1 MKLLQ
6 RLNLDELI
14 YDLIILISSILLHRY
29 PNQLLVS
36 KTSNVYLII
45 IFLLLFLFG
54 ALNIRLID
62 QTSSKTSLGL
72 VGLLIIIPLN
82 FLLGPLIGIGSYL
95 YFNELGYINITNKF
109 IEVLILTTITFLIII
124 GYIAGNNIIAGFYGL
139 VLSIY
144 ITALIV
150 YFTYVV
156 LEDYKSYK
164 LVNLILEIQA
174 MRYLF
179 AFPFAIV
186 TAFLFI
192 KLHDIFKNN
201 IFLRSI
207 LERIQTLFQSNNSDV
222 FLAIFSIL
230 GMLWSKLYYGIVQD
244 QIHYPLGRFF
254 YLFFSGV
261 ILLRII
267 LFLYSTYKNS

>member
-1 MKLLQ
+1 LFFF
-6 RLNLDELI
+6 
-14 YDLIILISSILLHRY
+14 
-29 PNQLLVS
+29 
-36 KTSNVYLII
+36 
-45 IFLLLFLFG
+45 FLFFLFG

-207 LERIQTLFQSNNSDV
+207 LERIQTFFQSNNSDV
-222 FLAIFSIL
+222 FLAILF
-230 GMLWSKLYYGIVQD
+230 WSNSPSNHLV
-244 QIHYPLGRFF
+244 
-254 YLFFSGV
+254 S
-261 ILLRII
+261 LLH
-267 LFLYSTYKNS
+267 L

>member
-1 MKLLQ
+1 MFF
-6 RLNLDELI
+6 
-14 YDLIILISSILLHRY
+14 
-29 PNQLLVS
+29 
-36 KTSNVYLII
+36 
-45 IFLLLFLFG
+45 FLFFLFG

-164 LVNLILEIQA
+164 IVNLILEIQA

-179 AFPFAIV
+179 AFSFAIV

-207 LERIQTLFQSNNSDV
+207 FRENSN
-222 FLAIFSIL
+222 IFS
-230 GMLWSKLYYGIVQD
+230 KQ
-244 QIHYPLGRFF
+244 
-254 YLFFSGV
+254 
-261 ILLRII
+261 
-267 LFLYSTYKNS
+267 

>member
-45 IFLLLFLFG
+45 IFLVTFFYSFYLGRLTK
-54 ALNIRLID
+54 RLID
-62 QTSSKTSLGL
+62 QTSLGL

-109 IEVLILTTITFLIII
+109 IEVLILTTITFLTII

-144 ITALIV
+144 I
-150 YFTYVV
+150 Y
-156 LEDYKSYK
+156 
-164 LVNLILEIQA
+164 ILQ
-174 MRYLF
+174 L
-179 AFPFAIV
+179 
-186 TAFLFI
+186 
-192 KLHDIFKNN
+192 
-201 IFLRSI
+201 
-207 LERIQTLFQSNNSDV
+207 
-222 FLAIFSIL
+222 
-230 GMLWSKLYYGIVQD
+230 
-244 QIHYPLGRFF
+244 
-254 YLFFSGV
+254 
-261 ILLRII
+261 
-267 LFLYSTYKNS
+267 

>member
-1 MKLLQ
+1 MG
-6 RLNLDELI
+6 RLT
-14 YDLIILISSILLHRY
+14 
-29 PNQLLVS
+29 
-36 KTSNVYLII
+36 K
-45 IFLLLFLFG
+45 
-54 ALNIRLID
+54 RLID

-72 VGLLIIIPLN
+72 VSLSIIIPLN
-82 FLLGPLIGIGSYL
+82 FLLDPLVGIGSYL

-109 IEVLILTTITFLIII
+109 IEVLILTTITFLTII

-139 VLSIY
+139 VLSILVY

-150 YFTYVV
+150 YFIYVV

-207 LERIQTLFQSNNSDV
+207 LERIQTFFQSNNSDV
-222 FLAIFSIL
+222 FLAIFFSIL

-254 YLFFSGV
+254 YLFSGV
-261 ILLRII
+261 IPLRII
-267 LFLYSTYKNS
+267 LFFTPPIKILNLVLCIISMSIFINVYR

>member
-1 MKLLQ
+1 
-6 RLNLDELI
+6 
-14 YDLIILISSILLHRY
+14 
-29 PNQLLVS
+29 
-36 KTSNVYLII
+36 
-45 IFLLLFLFG
+45 LLLYFYSFYLG
-54 ALNIRLID
+54 RLTKRLID
-62 QTSSKTSLGL
+62 QTSLGL

-82 FLLGPLIGIGSYL
+82 FLLDTLVGIGSYL

-109 IEVLILTTITFLIII
+109 IEVLILTTITFLTII
-124 GYIAGNNIIAGFYGL
+124 GYIAGNNIIAGFYSL

-179 AFPFAIV
+179 AFLFGIV

-207 LERIQTLFQSNNSDV
+207 LERIQT
-222 FLAIFSIL
+222 
-230 GMLWSKLYYGIVQD
+230 
-244 QIHYPLGRFF
+244 
-254 YLFFSGV
+254 FFSKQR
-261 ILLRII
+261 L
-267 LFLYSTYKNS
+267 

>member
-1 MKLLQ
+1 LG
-6 RLNLDELI
+6 RLT
-14 YDLIILISSILLHRY
+14 
-29 PNQLLVS
+29 
-36 KTSNVYLII
+36 K
-45 IFLLLFLFG
+45 
-54 ALNIRLID
+54 RLID

-72 VGLLIIIPLN
+72 VSLSIIIPLN
-82 FLLGPLIGIGSYL
+82 FLLDPLVGIGSYL

-109 IEVLILTTITFLIII
+109 IEVLILTTITFLTII

-139 VLSIY
+139 ILSILVY

-150 YFTYVV
+150 YFIYVV

-164 LVNLILEIQA
+164 IVNLILG
-174 MRYLF
+174 
-179 AFPFAIV
+179 FPFAIV

-207 LERIQTLFQSNNSDV
+207 LERIQTFFQSNNSDV
-222 FLAIFSIL
+222 FLAIFFSIL

-254 YLFFSGV
+254 YLFSGV
-261 ILLRII
+261 IPLRII
-267 LFLYSTYKNS
+267 LFFTPPIKILNLVLCIISMSIFINVYR

>member
-1 MKLLQ
+1 M
-6 RLNLDELI
+6 
-14 YDLIILISSILLHRY
+14 
-29 PNQLLVS
+29 
-36 KTSNVYLII
+36 
-45 IFLLLFLFG
+45 
-54 ALNIRLID
+54 
-62 QTSSKTSLGL
+62 
-72 VGLLIIIPLN
+72 
-82 FLLGPLIGIGSYL
+82 IGIGSYL

-207 LERIQTLFQSNNSDV
+207 LERIQTFFQSNNSDV
-222 FLAIFSIL
+222 FLAILF
-230 GMLWSKLYYGIVQD
+230 WSNSPSNHLV
-244 QIHYPLGRFF
+244 
-254 YLFFSGV
+254 
-261 ILLRII
+261 
-267 LFLYSTYKNS
+267 LYSTYKNS